1 MVRFRPDLGDFRRIP
16 LFSAVRGTQTLELIN
31 STPPPEAP
39 HLTRELFTDE
49 ELVAFKAAQRL
60 AFDAVVAIEAELHE
74 GITEQQAAGK
84 LERWL
89 RARGV
94 SHFFHYGFVWF
105 GDRTRF
111 RDFPPLPRRARDLLE
126 SKTAR
131 GSGTYRPSGRRLAH
145 GDAVILDVGP
155 IHRGGAAD
163 IGHSCTLGEPTEEF
177 HETRMALAAF
187 RPMILELVRKGD
199 TQARIDKAVDEYTR
213 DHGYVNIHS
222 MYPGSAI
229 AHRVGRVPGLRLP
242 TFNVKGFSPQTV
254 GYLAGDIVGSAL
266 RLDVRSAPF
275 WKPKSDRPCE
285 PGLWA
290 FEPHIGRGE
299 VGAKWGEVLVVT
311 EDTAYWLDDD
321 LPHVRYWADHGVAQ
335 DLS

>member
-1 MVRFRPDLGDFRRIP
+1 M
-16 LFSAVRGTQTLELIN
+16 
-31 STPPPEAP
+31 
-39 HLTRELFTDE
+39 TRELFTDD

-60 AFDAVVAIEAELHE
+60 AFDAVLAVETELHE
-74 GITEQQAAGK
+74 GITEREAAGK

-111 RDFPPLPRRARDLLE
+111 LDFPPLPRRVRDLFE
-126 SKTAR
+126 AKAAR
-131 GSGTYRPSGRRLAH
+131 GTGHYRPGGRRLAH
-145 GDAVILDVGP
+145 GDAVILDIGP

-163 IGHSCTLGEPTEEF
+163 IGYSCAFGEQPEGF
-177 HETRMALAAF
+177 HETRMALAAL
-187 RPMILELVRKGD
+187 RPIILDLVRNGD
-199 TQARIDKAVDEYTR
+199 SQARIDKAVDEYAQ
-213 DHGYVNIHS
+213 DHGCVTIHS

-242 TFNVKGFSPQTV
+242 TFNVRGFSPQTV
-254 GYLAGDIVGSAL
+254 GYLAGDVVGSAL
-266 RLDVRSAPF
+266 RLDLRSAPF
-275 WKPKSDRPCE
+275 WKPGSDRPCE

-290 FEPHIGRGE
+290 FEPHLGRGE

-311 EDTAYWLDDD
+311 EDTAYWLDDE
-321 LPHVRYWADHGVAQ
+321 LPHVRYGADHGGVQ
-335 DLS
+335 DAS

>member
-1 MVRFRPDLGDFRRIP
+1 M
-16 LFSAVRGTQTLELIN
+16 
-31 STPPPEAP
+31 
-39 HLTRELFTDE
+39 TRELFTDE
-49 ELVAFKAAQRL
+49 ELAAFKAAQRL
-60 AFDAVVAIEAELHE
+60 AFDAVVSIETELHE
-74 GITEQQAAGK
+74 GITEQQAAVK

-111 RDFPPLPRRARDLLE
+111 LDFPPIPRRVRDLFGT
-126 SKTAR
+126 KAAHF
-131 GSGTYRPSGRRLAH
+131 SGHYRPGGRRLKQ
-145 GDAVILDVGP
+145 GDAVILDIGP
-155 IHRGGAAD
+155 IYQRGAAD
-163 IGHSCTLGEPTEEF
+163 IGYSCSLGRPTEEF
-177 HETRMALAAF
+177 HETRMALAPY
-187 RPMILELVRKGD
+187 RHMILDMVKNGE
-199 TQARIDKAVDEYTR
+199 TQSKIDKEIDDYTK
-213 DHGYVNIHS
+213 DHGYLNIHS
-222 MYPGSAI
+222 RYPGSAI

-254 GYLAGDIVGSAL
+254 GYLAGDVLGSAL

-290 FEPHIGRGE
+290 FEPHIGRGD

-321 LPHVRYWADHGVAQ
+321 LPHVRYWADHGVHPAPQ
-335 DLS
+335 H